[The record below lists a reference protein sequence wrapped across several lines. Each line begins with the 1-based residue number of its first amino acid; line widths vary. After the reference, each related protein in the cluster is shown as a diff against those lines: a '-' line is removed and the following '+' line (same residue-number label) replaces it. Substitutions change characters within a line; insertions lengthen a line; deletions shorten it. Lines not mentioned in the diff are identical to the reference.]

1 MKFSQFCFTHILDF
15 WAYDTYRNS
24 ISSAFISALIAMC
37 CASIMILLT
46 SHSILVMLFSAVS
59 IGYVLVAST
68 ASLVSLGWTIGM

>member
-24 ISSAFISALIAMC
+24 ISSAFVSALIAMC

-46 SHSILVMLFSAVS
+46 SHSISVMLFSAVS